1 LELIEGYPVCIN
13 DKKVADFLYDTFSD
27 FLGPDKVQFLPPTT
41 GAEDFAYFTQEKPGA
56 MIRLG
61 CGNESKGIIHPLHS
75 AFFDIDEEVLMIGVE
90 LFTEAVRRYLG

>member
-1 LELIEGYPVCIN
+1 
-13 DKKVADFLYDTFSD
+13 
-27 FLGPDKVQFLPPTT
+27 
-41 GAEDFAYFTQEKPGA
+41 